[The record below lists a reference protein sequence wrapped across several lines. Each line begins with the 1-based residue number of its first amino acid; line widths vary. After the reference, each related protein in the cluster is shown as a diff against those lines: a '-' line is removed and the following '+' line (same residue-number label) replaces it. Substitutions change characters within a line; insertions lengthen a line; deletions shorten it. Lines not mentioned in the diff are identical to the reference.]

1 MSQTKSSTDHLCSIF
16 ASKPF
21 TFIVQGVPLYV
32 HAALIAD
39 CSAPLDRMING
50 HLSEAIQGFALLNDV
65 DEGTFVRFIRWT
77 YTKDYTAAEYTW
89 AEIGEEPVGSETE
102 TAQKEAPQWDAIDS
116 WERWGTS
123 VKVKKKDKKSSS
135 KLHTSLKESFICEYD
150 CWSPDATPEL
160 RSTPGPRSNL
170 HPQEDYTEVFL
181 SHACLYVF
189 AEKYDIQPL
198 KKQCHQKLKH
208 TLAIYTLYPERVGDI
223 TTLLKYVY
231 ANTAETI
238 SGTEDIRTM
247 LAHYVGTEMDTLIKY
262 GEIKDLML
270 GNGDLLGDFLKMFA
284 LNIS

>member
-1 MSQTKSSTDHLCSIF
+1 MSIPDTSIF

-21 TFIVQGVPLYV
+21 TFIVQGTPLYV
-32 HAALIAD
+32 HAALVAD
-39 CSAPLDRMING
+39 CSGPLDRMING
-50 HLSEAIQGFALLNDV
+50 HLSEAKQGFALLEDV

-77 YTKDYTAAEYTW
+77 YSKDYPAPEYTW
-89 AEIGEEPVGSETE
+89 AETEEEKDTPEGSKSEAAPKETSMSDDLLASLSSVG
-102 TAQKEAPQWDAIDS
+102 
-116 WERWGTS
+116 
-123 VKVKKKDKKSSS
+123 KKKKKKKSSS
-135 KLHTSLKESFICEYD
+135 TLNSSLKESFISQYD
-150 CWSPDATPEL
+150 YWSSDL
-160 RSTPGPRSNL
+160 MPGPRSNM

-181 SHACLYVF
+181 SHARLYVF

-198 KKQCHQKLKH
+198 KKLSRQKLQH

-231 ANTAETI
+231 ANTSEAI
-238 SGTEDIRTM
+238 DGIEDIRTM

-270 GNGDLLGDFLKMFA
+270 DNGEMLGDFLKMFA

>member
-1 MSQTKSSTDHLCSIF
+1 
-16 ASKPF
+16 
-21 TFIVQGVPLYV
+21 
-32 HAALIAD
+32 
-39 CSAPLDRMING
+39 MING
-50 HLSEAIQGFALLNDV
+50 HLSEASQGFALLNDV

-77 YTKDYTAAEYTW
+77 YTKDYAAAEHTW
-89 AEIGEEPVGSETE
+89 AEIGEGPDASDTE
-102 TAQKEAPQWDAIDS
+102 TAQKEAPPSDTTDA
-116 WERWGTS
+116 WAPS
-123 VKVKKKDKKSSS
+123 VKVKKKKKKSNS

-150 CWSPDATPEL
+150 YWSPDVMPA
-160 RSTPGPRSNL
+160 PRSNL

-181 SHACLYVF
+181 SHARLYVF

-198 KKQCHQKLKH
+198 KKLCHQKLNH
-208 TLAIYTLYPERVGDI
+208 TLATYTLYPERVGDV

-238 SGTEDIRTM
+238 SGTEDVRTM

-270 GNGDLLGDFLKMFA
+270 ENGDLLGDFLKMFA

>member
-1 MSQTKSSTDHLCSIF
+1 MF

-21 TFIVQGVPLYV
+21 TFIVQGTPLYV
-32 HAALIAD
+32 HAALVAD

-50 HLSEAIQGFALLNDV
+50 HLSEASQGFALLNDV

-89 AEIGEEPVGSETE
+89 AEIGEGPDGSETE
-102 TAQKEAPQWDAIDS
+102 IAQKEAPASDAIDD
-116 WERWGTS
+116 WATS
-123 VKVKKKDKKSSS
+123 VKVKKKKKKSSS
-135 KLHTSLKESFICEYD
+135 KLHTSLKESFICEFDY
-150 CWSPDATPEL
+150 WGPDVTV
-160 RSTPGPRSNL
+160 GPRSNL

-181 SHACLYVF
+181 SHARLYVF

-198 KKQCHQKLKH
+198 KKLCHQKLKH
-208 TLAIYTLYPERVGDI
+208 TLAIHTLYPERVGDI

-270 GNGDLLGDFLKMFA
+270 ENGDLLGDFLKMFA